1 MAHLHVGHLII
12 HLLHGDAAAEDA
24 SYGEVAAVLGVTS
37 RHHVPGIEHLGGQ
50 LGHGE
55 GAEGGAAAGGQR
67 GEAGHEEVE
76 AREGNHV
83 DRQLAQVSVQ
93 LAGEPE
99 GGGHP
104 GHRERDQVVKI
115 AVGWVGQLESPK

>member
-1 MAHLHVGHLII
+1 MRGGEAALGPVLPV
-12 HLLHGDAAAEDA
+12 LL
-24 SYGEVAAVLGVTS
+24 
-37 RHHVPGIEHLGGQ
+37 R
-50 LGHGE
+50 
-55 GAEGGAAAGGQR
+55 AAGGER

-76 AREGNHV
+76 AGEGNHV

-104 GHRERDQVVKI
+104 GHGQGDQVVQV
-115 AVGWVGQLESPK
+115 AVGRVSELQGPK

>member
-1 MAHLHVGHLII
+1 MRGGEAALGPVLPV
-12 HLLHGDAAAEDA
+12 LL
-24 SYGEVAAVLGVTS
+24 
-37 RHHVPGIEHLGGQ
+37 R
-50 LGHGE
+50 
-55 GAEGGAAAGGQR
+55 AAGGQR

-76 AREGNHV
+76 AGEGNHV
-83 DRQLAQVSVQ
+83 DRQLPQVSVQ

-99 GGGHP
+99 GGSHP